1 MGIRA
6 GLKKNTE
13 EIRNKIKELGIE
25 CTTSNWGDLVYIESA
40 QCVTWGDA
48 NGFGIYNCGDNED
61 FFFYLMTLH
70 TLNDREIENL
80 KEEKNRYYQSSER
93 FRKDYDQLQVKYL
106 NLHYKYD
113 NLDTTIR
120 DTLFKLHSDVDLE
133 KENIQLKK
141 EIEELKQK
149 LQKNEKKNS

>member
-25 CTTSNWGDLVYIESA
+25 CTASSWGGLIYLESA
-40 QCVTWGDA
+40 QRVTWGDA
-48 NGFGIYNCGDNED
+48 NGYGIYNCGDNED

-70 TLNDREIENL
+70 TLNDKEIENL
-80 KEEKNRYYQSSER
+80 KEEKNQYHYLSEK
-93 FRKDYDQLQVKYL
+93 FRKDYNQLQKEYL
-106 NLHYKYD
+106 KLQFKYD
-113 NLDTTIR
+113 SLDTTIR
-120 DTLFKLHSDVDLE
+120 DTLIKLPSDIDLE

-149 LQKNEKKNS
+149 L

>member
-1 MGIRA
+1 MAIRA

-25 CTTSNWGDLVYIESA
+25 CTVSSWGDLVYLESA

-48 NGFGIYNCGDNED
+48 NGSGIYNCGDNED

-80 KEEKNRYYQSSER
+80 KEEKNRHYQSYEK
-93 FRKDYDQLQVKYL
+93 FRKGYNQLQEEYMKL
-106 NLHYKYD
+106 QFKYD
-113 NLDTTIR
+113 SLDRMIR
-120 DTLFKLHSDVDLE
+120 DTLTNLHSDIDFE